1 MFVQFHFQGF
11 SRTALVLSAIG
22 AMLLA
27 LAALSGPGA
36 V

>member
-27 LAALSGPGA
+27 LAASGGPGA

>member
-1 MFVQFHFQGF
+1 MFVHLHFQGF
-11 SRTALVLSAIG
+11 SRTALVLSAVG

-27 LAALSGPGA
+27 LAASGGAGA

>member
-1 MFVQFHFQGF
+1 MFVQLHFQGF

-22 AMLLA
+22 AMLFA
-27 LAALSGPGA
+27 LTASGGGA